1 MSRKQGQTAEQTR
14 EDILRAAAKLLA
26 DGAAKLTLEGTAK
39 AARVSKGG
47 LIYHFPSKDSLLVAL
62 AEQTVAAFRED
73 LEAAADPLDREPG
86 SFTRCFIRAAL
97 RPSVSGQKTRDSMF
111 LMSFLLRHP
120 EAAEVLRNGEAEF
133 TEQLARDGVN
143 PDTLALIIAAT
154 DGVHIAP
161 MWGGKEKTAA
171 ELERITEQLLALTR
185 V

>member
-14 EDILRAAAKLLA
+14 EDILRAAARLLA
-26 DGAAKLTLEGTAK
+26 GGAAKLTLEGTAK
-39 AARVSKGG
+39 AAQVSKGG

-73 LEAAADPLDREPG
+73 LEAAQDPLDGEAR

-97 RPSVSGQKTRDSMF
+97 SPSVSGQKTRDSMF

-120 EAAEVLRNGEAEF
+120 EAAAVIRSGEAEL
-133 TEQLARDGVN
+133 TEQLASDGVD